1 MTIDSRRNTADQHG
15 FTLIEAT
22 LAMVLLGVAAAG
34 VLLPFAGG
42 ASAQADGSH
51 RTVAA
56 ILANDQIER
65 IVSSTFAQLLAN
77 CDASPYTE
85 TEAEGQVKDASG
97 TRFYDP
103 GDPESDPMYAN
114 FSRQTT
120 YQKVRVSPQVSEE
133 VTANFILATVTV
145 SYRSQPLATV
155 RRLISK

>member
-1 MTIDSRRNTADQHG
+1 MIIDGHGGLKDRRG

-56 ILANDQIER
+56 LLANDQIER
-65 IVSSTFAQLLAN
+65 IVSTPFAQLVPQYN
-77 CDASPYTE
+77 YTE
-85 TEAEGQVKDASG
+85 AKGQVRDASG
-97 TRFYDP
+97 TVYTN
-103 GDPESDPMYAN
+103 PMYAN

-120 YQKVRVSPQVSEE
+120 CQEVRVPPQDDTDVP
-133 VTANFILATVTV
+133 ANFILATVAV
-145 SYRSQPLATV
+145 SYEGQEQATI
-155 RRLISK
+155 RRLISQ

>member
-1 MTIDSRRNTADQHG
+1 MTIDRPKSGVTRRG

-56 ILANDQIER
+56 LLANDQVER
-65 IVSSTFAQLLAN
+65 IVSTPFAQLVAQYN
-77 CDASPYTE
+77 YTE
-85 TEAEGQVKDASG
+85 SKGQMKDASG
-97 TRFYDP
+97 TVFT
-103 GDPESDPMYAN
+103 DPMYAN

-120 YQKVRVSPQVSEE
+120 CQKVRVPPQTSEE
-133 VTANFILATVTV
+133 VPANFVLATVQV
-145 SYRSQPLATV
+145 CYQNQEMATV
-155 RRLISK
+155 HRLISQ